1 MIIFIS
7 DNGANG
13 ARASGYPGYT
23 EEYEEAFD
31 NSFENRGLP
40 NSLIDTGPGWA
51 QASMAPSRLFKGV
64 TAEGGIK
71 APLLVKLPG
80 KMANA
85 GKMNHSFFHIRD
97 LMPTILDVVKV
108 PHQEQFEGRKVIPM
122 QGKSV
127 LDMFNGKAASPYAG
141 ADQVGY
147 ELFGLK
153 AYFNGN
159 WKVLSMPKPMGTGDW
174 ELFNLKE
181 DPAELSDLS
190 KKNPKKLKELVE
202 QWEQYKKDN
211 GVLN

>member
-1 MIIFIS
+1 
-7 DNGANG
+7 
-13 ARASGYPGYT
+13 
-23 EEYEEAFD
+23 
-31 NSFENRGLP
+31 
-40 NSLIDTGPGWA
+40 
-51 QASMAPSRLFKGV
+51 
-64 TAEGGIK
+64 
-71 APLLVKLPG
+71 
-80 KMANA
+80 
-85 GKMNHSFFHIRD
+85 
-97 LMPTILDVVKV
+97 MPTILDVTKV
-108 PHQEQFEGRKVIPM
+108 PHQEQFDGRKVIPM

-127 LDMFNGKAASPYAG
+127 LEMFSGKAASPYAG

-159 WKVLSMPKPMGTGDW
+159 WKVLSMPTPMGTGDW

-202 QWEQYKKDN
+202 QWEQYKRDN